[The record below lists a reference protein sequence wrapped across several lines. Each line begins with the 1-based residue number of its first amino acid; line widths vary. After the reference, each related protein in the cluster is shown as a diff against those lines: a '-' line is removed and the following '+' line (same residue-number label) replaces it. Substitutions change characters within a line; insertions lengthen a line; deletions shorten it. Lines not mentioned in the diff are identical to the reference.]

1 MDDEQ
6 FNIDALKIMLMYH
19 CNIATIDIC
28 DSAFNG
34 EEALQAVI
42 NNVEKNQG
50 LSCDY
55 ELILMDLN
63 MPIMDG
69 NESAHLIRS
78 FLHKSKLKQPIISAI
93 TGHSERSYA
102 LKAISSGVNQV
113 LSKPVSPT
121 TIKKLLE
128 RFPFKKAS

>member
-1 MDDEQ
+1 MSERGLETENNQIDPLNHGGINLSIRNEKLLRILIVDDEQ

-55 ELILMDLN
+55 ELN
-63 MPIMDG
+63 
-69 NESAHLIRS
+69 
-78 FLHKSKLKQPIISAI
+78 
-93 TGHSERSYA
+93 
-102 LKAISSGVNQV
+102 
-113 LSKPVSPT
+113 
-121 TIKKLLE
+121 
-128 RFPFKKAS
+128 